1 MATVLSS
8 NPSLSANYVDC
19 LLGCGGVGA
28 MPLRY
33 ASNPLVLRPWLVF
46 VLLLGPFPEEQVITN
61 AKKTNVTS
69 KSGVSSPSPHPEV
82 VENDVHLRPSEKG

>member
-61 AKKTNVTS
+61 ANKTNGLLVRAGS
-69 KSGVSSPSPHPEV
+69 LHLPLIPE
-82 VENDVHLRPSEKG
+82 LSRMTCI